1 MIYGISEFTNFDYHF
16 EWLFLD
22 VNLLK
27 NIIFRDELRIKE
39 NILNATK
46 RMQSDPL
53 PIPEKMGSLP
63 NGKLGFSPMDFPDEA
78 FVTNHMPVSR
88 YPSAGESQSSQAHLV
103 QSEATNKTATKSDWT
118 DSQQTVVEKSAYLNE
133 KSRGPPNRNTDR
145 KTHKSERRTNYRSER
160 SAEEESRQKRTGY
173 GHRRDRQ
180 RDNGRGQKRPN
191 RENEP
196 ESGLGE
202 SDNDVNRLLNYH
214 KTLNQQSTVP
224 NAETMMFLA
233 KDTTIRAQ
241 QMAAEKEIPVT
252 VPRKKLTP
260 EESRAREITEM
271 IKSANNT
278 IHFEAGDHVEDITL
292 LPVQDKKVSLG
303 RPEVFE
309 AQKGKNL

>member
-1 MIYGISEFTNFDYHF
+1 M
-16 EWLFLD
+16 
-22 VNLLK
+22 
-27 NIIFRDELRIKE
+27 
-39 NILNATK
+39 NATK

-63 NGKLGFSPMDFPDEA
+63 NGKLGYSPMDFPDEP
-78 FVTNHMPVSR
+78 FVTNHLPVSR

-133 KSRGPPNRNTDR
+133 KSRGPPNRDTER
-145 KTHKSERRTNYRSER
+145 KTGNSGHKSERRQNYRNER
-160 SAEEESRQKRTGY
+160 SAEEEARQKRTGY

-180 RDNGRGQKRPN
+180 RDNGRGQKRSN
-191 RENEP
+191 REGLNEP

-224 NAETMMFLA
+224 NADTMMFLA

-241 QMAAEKEIPVT
+241 QLAAEKEVPVT

-260 EESRAREITEM
+260 EETRAREITEM
-271 IKSANNT
+271 IKNANNT

-309 AQKGKNL
+309 AQKGKILFSKTFLSCDSSATDT